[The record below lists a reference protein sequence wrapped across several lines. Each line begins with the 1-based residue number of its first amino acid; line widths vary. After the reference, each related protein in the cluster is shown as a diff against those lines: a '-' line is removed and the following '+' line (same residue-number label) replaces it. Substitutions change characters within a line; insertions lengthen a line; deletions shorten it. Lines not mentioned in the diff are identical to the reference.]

1 MFFLF
6 FYVSS
11 VCCVNNNLGGVVHW
25 EVLDRRDE
33 ALSNQL
39 AVGRRGFSLHKVR
52 LHLSHLGLE
61 SSARET
67 KAKEKTDAEH
77 LQGESRFRKHTLHF
91 ERTSAKRNWLC

>member
-1 MFFLF
+1 M
-6 FYVSS
+6 
-11 VCCVNNNLGGVVHW
+11 CCNNLGGVVHW

-39 AVGRRGFSLHKVR
+39 AVGRRSFSLHKVR

-67 KAKEKTDAEH
+67 KVKGKTDAEH
-77 LQGESRFRKHTLHF
+77 LQRGSRFRK
-91 ERTSAKRNWLC
+91 RTHSTMKVLLLNAIGPVDTYAEV